1 MENIIMALDFIL
13 NTMLIGILK
22 FEIFNFS
29 IILFIILCMIA
40 YKTIK
45 VTIKKIRVIKKSS
58 EP

>member
-22 FEIFNFS
+22 FEIFNFP

-45 VTIKKIRVIKKSS
+45 VAIKKIKSY
-58 EP
+58 